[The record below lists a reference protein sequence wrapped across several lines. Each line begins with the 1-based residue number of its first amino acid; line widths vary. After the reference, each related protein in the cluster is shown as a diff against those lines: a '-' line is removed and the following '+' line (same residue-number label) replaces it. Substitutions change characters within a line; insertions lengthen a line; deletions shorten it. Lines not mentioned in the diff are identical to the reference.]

1 MENVIAAIDVWSSK
15 IKTVIWVFASQEEVN
30 NWIPSFNVLGVWIA
44 ESNAIRKWNILD
56 MEEFKNNLESS
67 LIEAEKMS
75 GEQMV
80 WAFLSFNS
88 SSMDVA
94 SNKWIVAISGEEI
107 DYSDIDRALDM
118 ARNGVDL
125 PNREVL
131 KVIPDTFTVDVEEG
145 IKSPIWMAGRKLEV
159 NTNIFSISKN
169 VLNNIKKAVSDIG
182 LEIYDIYPNIISSP
196 EWVLTK
202 RQKELWAVVID
213 IWASTTWVTV
223 YEEGTLKHSAVI
235 PLGWESVTND
245 IALWVRTWV
254 DVAEKLKIEQWDIS
268 PSSEENFRD
277 VEINLTD
284 MFPGE
289 AWEVSVKYLSQIL
302 TARYREILFF
312 VKEELRRIW
321 KDWMLPEGAVIIW
334 GWAKM
339 KGLTPLVKEV
349 LRLPVTV
356 WLPLEWA
363 GTTES
368 SISDPSFAGVIW
380 TMILAKKYSLSNSS
394 FWMSFN
400 PKWIWDSLVKIIKK
414 ILP

>member
-1 MENVIAAIDVWSSK
+1 MENVIAAIDIWSSK

-30 NWIPSFNVLGVWIA
+30 NWIPSFNVLWIWIS
-44 ESNAIRKWNILD
+44 ESNAIRKGNILD

-75 GEQMV
+75 WEQMV

-94 SNKWIVAISGEEI
+94 SNKWIIAVSGEEI

-118 ARNGVDL
+118 AKNWVDL
-125 PNREVL
+125 PNREIL

-145 IKSPIWMAGRKLEV
+145 IKSPIWMAWRKLEV

-169 VLNNIKKAVSDIG
+169 ILNNMKKAVSDIW

-202 RQKELWAVVID
+202 RQKELWVVVID

-223 YEEGTLKHSAVI
+223 YEEWTLKHSAVI

-245 IALWVRTWV
+245 IALWVRTSI
-254 DVAEKLKIEQWDIS
+254 DVAEKLKIEQWDVS
-268 PSSEENFRD
+268 PSMEEEFRD
-277 VEINLTD
+277 KEINLAN
-284 MFPGE
+284 MFP
-289 AWEVSVKYLSQIL
+289 WEEWDVSIKYLSQIL

-312 VKEELRRIW
+312 VKEELKRIW

-334 GWAKM
+334 WWAKM
-339 KGLTPLVKEV
+339 KGLTPLVKDV
-349 LRLPVTV
+349 LRLPVIV
-356 WLPLEWA
+356 GVPLERW
-363 GTTES
+363 TISET
-368 SISDPSFAGVIW
+368 SISDPSFAWVIW
-380 TMILAKKYSLSNSS
+380 TMILAKKYSLNNSS
-394 FWMSFN
+394 FWFSFN
-400 PKWIWDSLVKIIKK
+400 PKWIWDSFVKLIKK